1 MDDLTINIISNKESS
16 FDLYINLKNFNVL
29 KNLSLNKTNKND
41 NIINNDEDINRPTAI
56 FSNNYK
62 NINKENNS
70 KDNNNINI
78 TTQNKNIINNN
89 LEQKDLGSNQ
99 DKNQSRNN
107 KSNLKYQ
114 SSDELIE
121 LAREKSK
128 KSKSNTKEIIII
140 IIL

>member
-128 KSKSNTKEIIII
+128 KSKSNKKEIIII